1 MHIDKSK
8 KFELNSPIFSQ
19 MRDDLDLY
27 IRQCIVEM
35 QKRDIASGAITLK
48 IDITTMRETVADNNS
63 PTGERNTIIPIIDYK
78 LALNM
83 QTKAEHKGK
92 ITDCGHEIVQDDTG
106 AYFIL
111 TREKAS
117 GQLTTFNSY
126 DEIDTEGLK

>member
-63 PTGERNTIIPIIDYK
+63 PTEERNTIIPIIYYK

-92 ITDCGHEIVQDDTG
+92 ITDCGHEIVHPT
-106 AYFIL
+106 L
-111 TREKAS
+111 SRLSVSCRPAS
-117 GQLTTFNSY
+117 RLRHSHWRKRA
-126 DEIDTEGLK
+126 IA